1 MRNELKKKTG
11 KKVKIGHAGTLDPLA
26 SGLLIVLI
34 GDATKK
40 QFEFMKLD
48 KTYQVEAK
56 LGEVSST
63 GDEEGKKEFVSNLIP
78 TEEQIKQV
86 IKKFTGEIMQKPP
99 VFSAIKINGKRA
111 YELARSGKQVKLKP
125 RAVKIYEFDDVIYKY
140 PNLSFT
146 VSVSSGTYI
155 RSLVEDIGDYIK
167 TGAYT
172 KSLRRISIGKYRV
185 EDAKPINEK
194 Y

>member
-1 MRNELKKKTG
+1 
-11 KKVKIGHAGTLDPLA
+11 
-26 SGLLIVLI
+26 
-34 GDATKK
+34 
-40 QFEFMKLD
+40 
-48 KTYQVEAK
+48 
-56 LGEVSST
+56 
-63 GDEEGKKEFVSNLIP
+63 
-78 TEEQIKQV
+78 
-86 IKKFTGEIMQKPP
+86 MQKPP